1 MSEPDSPQS
10 RKTVAYVL
18 VAIAGILVLSNAGLF
33 NIFGL
38 RDLIGAIFRLIF
50 NSIPYVLT
58 LAGIFWIARSG
69 KREAPLMA
77 WLVIVFGAVL
87 IVSQIGLF
95 GLSFGDMVAPMIL
108 ITVAFFLVNPR
119 NLLPRS
125 FNTGND
131 ELDPNQQEIKLF
143 AFMGG
148 GELNY
153 HSKQLRGG
161 EVMAI
166 WGGYDL
172 DFSDADMEGDSM
184 QLNLYC
190 IMGGVEITVPA
201 NWKVEKS
208 GAVCIMGGYSNKTR
222 DMAEELNLPSK
233 TLVVTGLALMGGGE
247 IRN

>member
-119 NLLPRS
+119 NLLPRRL
-125 FNTGND
+125 NTSND

-153 HSKQLRGG
+153 HSKQLKGG